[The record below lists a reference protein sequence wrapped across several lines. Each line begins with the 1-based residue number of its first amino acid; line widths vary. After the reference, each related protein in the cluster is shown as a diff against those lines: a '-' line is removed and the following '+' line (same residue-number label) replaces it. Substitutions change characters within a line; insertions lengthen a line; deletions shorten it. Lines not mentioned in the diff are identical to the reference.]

1 MDNFEST
8 RQEMKRLVLNSKL
21 ISQEGFD
28 KILEDHDTF
37 LLQGGAGGT
46 WDTFYIKNLIFGVY
60 LKPKPN
66 QGTQAKLCF
75 NNLAEIELK
84 NISIPYADCSA
95 ILCENKDWSGAD
107 LEGSLFI
114 DSILNHCSFENAD
127 LYGADFSRSDMK
139 NCNFQGASLIKTDF
153 ENCDLSGANFKGAQ
167 IDASTLFKNA
177 NLEGAIMK

>member
-8 RQEMKRLVLNSKL
+8 RQAMQQLVLNANP
-21 ISQEGFD
+21 ITQAGFN
-28 KILEDHDTF
+28 KILEDHETF
-37 LLQGGAGGT
+37 LLHGGAGGT

-66 QGTQAKLCF
+66 QGTQAKLGF
-75 NNLAEIELK
+75 RNLLEVHLT
-84 NISIPYADCSA
+84 NITLPYADCAA

-114 DSILNHCSFENAD
+114 DSILNNCSFENAD
-127 LYGADFSRSDMK
+127 LYGADFSRAALK

-153 ENCDLSGANFKGAQ
+153 ENCDLSGANFTGAQ
-167 IDASTLFKNA
+167 IDSTTHFKNA
-177 NLEGAIMK
+177 NLEGAIME